1 MVEFDLDFQDAI
13 REVEEKGAKATAAEW
28 LARVEAEYGTAPLI
42 YKKLEDRPEAL
53 ISHLLYKNAVNQM
66 SSLEPRVV
74 ELISLAVGAA
84 LRCDHCTSY
93 HMQVAKKMGIPKE
106 EILEAVLVAGLLAN
120 SSVLA
125 NAYRVVIPAAG
136 KHPSGACCPISGLP
150 AKKDD

>member
-1 MVEFDLDFQDAI
+1 MVEFDLDFQEAI
-13 REVEEKGAKATAAEW
+13 RELEEKGAKVTAADW
-28 LARVEAEYGTAPLI
+28 LARVEEEYGTAPLI
-42 YKKLEDRPEAL
+42 YKKLEDSPEAL

-66 SSLEPRVV
+66 SSLEPRVI

-84 LRCDHCTSY
+84 LRCDHCTAY

-125 NAYRVVIPAAG
+125 NAYRVIPDVA
-136 KHPSGACCPISGLP
+136 KEPCGASCSIVGVP
-150 AKKDD
+150 AKKEE

>member
-42 YKKLEDRPEAL
+42 YKKREDCPEAL

-84 LRCDHCTSY
+84 LRCDHCTAY

-125 NAYRVVIPAAG
+125 NAYRVVIPDVA
-136 KHPSGACCPISGLP
+136 KQPCGASCSISGLP
-150 AKKDD
+150 AKKEE

>member
-1 MVEFDLDFQDAI
+1 MVEFDLNFQEAM
-13 REVEEKGAKATAAEW
+13 REVEEKGPQKTAADW
-28 LARVEAEYGTAPLI
+28 LARVEEEYGTVPLI
-42 YKKLEDRPEAL
+42 YKKLEDSPEAL

-66 SSLEPRVV
+66 SSLEPRVI

-84 LRCDHCTSY
+84 LRCDHCTAY

-125 NAYRVVIPAAG
+125 NAYRVIPEVA
-136 KHPSGACCPISGLP
+136 KEPCGASCSIGGVP
-150 AKKDD
+150 AKKE